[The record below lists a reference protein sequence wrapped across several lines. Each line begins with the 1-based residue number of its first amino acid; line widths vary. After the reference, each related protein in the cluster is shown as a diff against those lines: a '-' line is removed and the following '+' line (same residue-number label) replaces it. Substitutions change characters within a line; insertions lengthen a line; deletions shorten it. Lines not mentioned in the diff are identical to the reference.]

1 VNIHR
6 GIDDDNVGKEGNRKT
21 IFKDMTSRWSHLNPI
36 HCFFLLMLVRSGDIH
51 GIPEVQSPHWHTRI
65 QHFAH
70 AFLNQFVRRFPGKS
84 TSFPSNFLLLRG
96 PFTLSLLTFASSE
109 PYQNVEGQLD
119 NDRDRRQQE
128 ALGNSKTAEESLI
141 KRCSHFDLDNAE
153 HEEEDLKGTGKAAKE
168 KAAEGKSAEKV
179 VQENAVQACDFIIA
193 AGKKQLASCCEDVY
207 RPCRAIRRT
216 LRDTL
221 TQHEEIPQNEPQE
234 NSGTRIID
242 NNSCYVKV
250 SR

>member
-1 VNIHR
+1 VESLEPH
-6 GIDDDNVGKEGNRKT
+6 
-21 IFKDMTSRWSHLNPI
+21 SLL
-36 HCFFLLMLVRSGDIH
+36 FLLILVRSGDIH
-51 GIPEVQSPHWHTRI
+51 GIPEVQSPHWHIRI

-96 PFTLSLLTFASSE
+96 PFTLSLITFASSE

-128 ALGNSKTAEESLI
+128 ALGNSKTAEEALT

-153 HEEEDLKGTGKAAKE
+153 HEEEDVKGKGKAAKEKAAKAKAAKE

-179 VQENAVQACDFIIA
+179 VQENAVQACDFIVA
-193 AGKKQLASCCEDVY
+193 ARKKQLASCREDVY

-221 TQHEEIPQNEPQE
+221 AQHEQIPQNEPQE

-242 NNSCYVKV
+242 NNSC
-250 SR
+250 